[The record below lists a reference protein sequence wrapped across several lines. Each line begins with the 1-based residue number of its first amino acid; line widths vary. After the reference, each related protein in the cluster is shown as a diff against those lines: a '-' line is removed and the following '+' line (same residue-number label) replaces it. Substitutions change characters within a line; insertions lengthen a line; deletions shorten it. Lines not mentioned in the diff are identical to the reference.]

1 MWTLDYD
8 GSMTL
13 RLPSEELEAL
23 SSSSFYKLSLKRY
36 AAEIADG
43 IMRFKPAL
51 TYFRL
56 QEDHRPVSKRGGAS
70 SDGTGRF
77 GVVEGVYR

>member
-13 RLPSEELEAL
+13 RLPSEEMEAL

-36 AAEIADG
+36 A
-43 IMRFKPAL
+43 
-51 TYFRL
+51 T
-56 QEDHRPVSKRGGAS
+56 
-70 SDGTGRF
+70 
-77 GVVEGVYR
+77 

>member
-13 RLPSEELEAL
+13 RLPSEEMEAL

-36 AAEIADG
+36 AAEVADG

-51 TYFRL
+51 TYL
-56 QEDHRPVSKRGGAS
+56 MSAE
-70 SDGTGRF
+70 
-77 GVVEGVYR
+77 

>member
-23 SSSSFYKLSLKRY
+23 SNSSFYKLSLKRY
-36 AAEIADG
+36 AAGIADG

-51 TYFRL
+51 TYL
-56 QEDHRPVSKRGGAS
+56 DYKKIIALCKKRGAAS

-77 GVVEGVYR
+77 RVVEGVYR